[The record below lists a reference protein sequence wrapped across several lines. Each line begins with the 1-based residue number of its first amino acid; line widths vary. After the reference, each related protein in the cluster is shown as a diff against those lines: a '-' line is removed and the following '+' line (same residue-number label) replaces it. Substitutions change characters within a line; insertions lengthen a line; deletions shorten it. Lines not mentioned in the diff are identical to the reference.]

1 MARTRRKKVST
12 TISPESYEFL
22 HGLIRSG
29 RAENLAQ
36 ALDLVLEEIRR
47 AENRRRLEQAT
58 AAYYENASEEQIKEE
73 NELGRALSSATSDIL
88 FDE

>member
-1 MARTRRKKVST
+1 MARARRKKVST
-12 TISPESYEFL
+12 TISPESYAFL
-22 HGLIRSG
+22 RELIRSG

-47 AENRRRLEQAT
+47 ADNRRRLEQAT
-58 AAYYENASEEQIKEE
+58 AEYYQNASQESIDEE
-73 NELGRALSSATSDIL
+73 NSLAAAFADMSGGII